1 MLNAQ
6 VDMVLGITSA
16 RINSYQTF
24 LHINKTL
31 KIAKNLILHQP
42 FDRESTMVI
51 KRQGWMLISRFP
63 ALGTGT
69 YLEYGNKDCGM
80 SFGLAKENKF
90 EIIATLREELHKKT
104 KLEVLCENSN
114 VITQLEKI
122 DFERFTISW
131 HEDIV
136 PEKIQYFILH
146 SDSGIIKFSA
156 RFATDLPS
164 DAEAGLSYFIPD
176 MIFFAQQRQNQRFS
190 FLKGYD
196 FFCFGRYKNGENYSL
211 KIKNISQGGCALIV
225 KDVNARFLYKDA
237 VIKGA
242 SLDFEAFGSLQ
253 LDLKVIDVVTI
264 NEFDEDNQLYTCHQI
279 SCGFDFKHRRE
290 EAEVE
295 KIIIK
300 FLMSNKIRSL

>member
-1 MLNAQ
+1 
-6 VDMVLGITSA
+6 
-16 RINSYQTF
+16 
-24 LHINKTL
+24 
-31 KIAKNLILHQP
+31 
-42 FDRESTMVI
+42 
-51 KRQGWMLISRFP
+51 
-63 ALGTGT
+63 
-69 YLEYGNKDCGM
+69 M

-90 EIIATLREELHKKT
+90 EIIAILREELHKKT
-104 KLEVLCENSN
+104 KLEVLCENSS

-122 DFERFTISW
+122 DFEHFMISW
-131 HEDIV
+131 HEDII
-136 PEKIQYFILH
+136 PEKVQYFILH

-156 RFATDLPS
+156 RLEKSPTAG
-164 DAEAGLSYFIPD
+164 AEAGLSYAIPD

-196 FFCFGRYKNGENYSL
+196 FFCFGRYKNGENYSF

-242 SLDFEAFGSLQ
+242 SLDFDTFGNLQ
-253 LDLKVIDVVTI
+253 LDLKVIDVVMI
-264 NEFDEDNQLYTCHQI
+264 NEFDEDNQLYSCYQI
-279 SCGFDFKHRRE
+279 SCGFDFRNRRE

-300 FLMSNKIRSL
+300 LLMSNKIRSL